1 MNKLAFALALA
12 FPASASPPSSLQDRV
27 EMNTHGEQ
35 TLIRS
40 SEWPDFEGGIVVVE
54 QRLLMNEEGNPTY
67 QYSRQ
72 SKATQ
77 LYHEAFCLEKNA
89 RPAGGEAVLKGSIAA
104 WICASSDGDE
114 TLDPKATSPQRPQAS
129 PAHPDRSSDYV
140 FANAPNGSASAGVNF
155 HSTGTIRYSSSSS
168 GSMRGSVSVDSGRC
182 TTDFS
187 QYYGS
192 PFNGNHIATV
202 ICIVHEPRRIST
214 KMEGCVPRL
223 CGADSGWITVN

>member
-1 MNKLAFALALA
+1 MV
-12 FPASASPPSSLQDRV
+12 R
-27 EMNTHGEQ
+27 T
-35 TLIRS
+35 T
-40 SEWPDFEGGIVVVE
+40 EWPDFEGGFVAVE
-54 QRLLMNEEGNPTY
+54 QRLLMNEDGNPTY

-89 RPAGGEAVLKGSIAA
+89 RPAGGEAVLKGSLAA
-104 WICASSDGDE
+104 WICELGDE
-114 TLDPKATSPQRPQAS
+114 DKALDPEVATHQYPGALM
-129 PAHPDRSSDYV
+129 DRSTDYV
-140 FANAPNGSASAGVNF
+140 FANAPNGSARVGVNF

-182 TTDFS
+182 TTNFS
-187 QYYGS
+187 QFYARPFSGS
-192 PFNGNHIATV
+192 HVATA

-223 CGADSGWITVN
+223 CGSDNGSVAIN